1 MKTGGDITRKRLLT
15 AALRLFTQKPYDK
28 VTLKDVESATG
39 LSRGAMMYYVPN
51 KETLFKEAVEM
62 FVFRN
67 NTLTAL
73 KESDKSSLEKTIKK
87 FVKTLAEEQRN
98 WRKEG
103 IKNIN
108 YALVNIQMSYYNLF
122 KESLRAA
129 GKWYENE
136 CHIWQEVIENAIK
149 NGEIRE
155 VDANKFAHLFED
167 TYLGSAYAGMPKSG
181 GYSPGYVGNLLM
193 AVYDLMK
200 K

>member
-28 VTLKDVESATG
+28 VTLKDVENATG

-73 KESDKSSLEKTIKK
+73 KESDKTSLEKTIKK